1 MKVGDLVCDITD
13 SYPGMGVII
22 AIIKDVAIPPVV
34 EIFWDGGYICKVY
47 QDDLKVLSES
57 R

>member
-1 MKVGDLVCDITD
+1 MKVGNLVCDITD

-22 AIIKDVAIPPVV
+22 AVIEDVVVPPVA
-34 EIFWDGGYICKVY
+34 EILWDGGYICKLY
-47 QDDLKVLSES
+47 LDDLKVLSES